1 MTRPVFRVLMA
12 LFFIV
17 AGAFHFAN
25 SSFYLTIMPLILPH
39 PLALV
44 YLSGAFEILGGI
56 GVLIPAC
63 RRAAGYGLIAL
74 LIAVFPANIKMFAD
88 HLHEGFSVVT
98 AALFLR
104 LPLQIVF
111 VVVVDKLTKSD
122 LPRERAATKRLNC

>member
-1 MTRPVFRVLMA
+1 MLRPLFRLLMA
-12 LFFIV
+12 LFFII
-17 AGAFHFAN
+17 AGTLHFTNAG
-25 SSFYLTIMPLILPH
+25 FYLTIMPAILPH

-56 GVLIPAC
+56 GVLVPAC

-88 HLHEGFSVVT
+88 HLQEGFSVVT

-104 LPLQIVF
+104 LPLQVVFIVI
-111 VVVVDKLTKSD
+111 VDKLTRK
-122 LPRERAATKRLNC
+122 N